1 MKKILISLITLTCSL
16 CALASHISGGE
27 LFYEY
32 LGPGSTP
39 NTDSYKITMRLF
51 RECESTG
58 QQLNTEQVTIGVYN
72 RADNTLFTTLFLPKQ
87 WSGDFPP
94 VLENTP
100 GAIPCLTGDAYL
112 CYQIGTFSN
121 TIELPQ
127 SPDGYTLSWVRCC
140 RQNTDNLNDE
150 PFETNAAGA

>member
-1 MKKILISLITLTCSL
+1 MKKLFTSLVALTCSL
-16 CALASHISGGE
+16 YTLASHISGGE

-32 LGPGSTP
+32 LGPGTTP

-51 RECESTG
+51 RECNSNG
-58 QQLNTEQVTIGVYN
+58 QELNGEIVTIGIYN
-72 RADNTLFTTLFLPKQ
+72 ADDSTIYMPLPLRKQ
-87 WSGDFPP
+87 WSGTILP

-121 TIELPQ
+121 TIQ
-127 SPDGYTLSWVRCC
+127 
-140 RQNTDNLNDE
+140 
-150 PFETNAAGA
+150 